1 MLYILA
7 IIIILYTLSHFL
19 FKQNLIYL
27 KVRKYID
34 MATIFVTSMLV
45 IAWVEIFHYSFLF
58 LLYFFISLGIIVY
71 LISKI
76 RKVESKKEK
85 AESVIKELKT
95 EEKVLEN
102 EIETL
107 QSNTQKKLENDLS
120 VYDKK

>member
-1 MLYILA
+1 
-7 IIIILYTLSHFL
+7 
-19 FKQNLIYL
+19 
-27 KVRKYID
+27 

>member
-1 MLYILA
+1 
-7 IIIILYTLSHFL
+7 
-19 FKQNLIYL
+19 
-27 KVRKYID
+27 
-34 MATIFVTSMLV
+34 MATIFVTSILV